1 MLIVEKQKSPA
12 NSAMSISSMLGASDP
27 PSMSLPPINSGGGGL
42 PSLSRPSEKTS
53 NGNNNSN
60 NNNNEGRQSAFIS
73 HQTGPGAPPTFS
85 LPPMTQFDPAM
96 DRRRQNPLESPPLR
110 AEDAVARL
118 KKMNNNTAGGAD
130 YFDSE
135 HQQKTAT
142 AAAGKKHSHHSHHH
156 HHHHHSHS
164 HSHPH
169 HHRHHSIPSVEPPKT
184 GHAEVVVNSEDV
196 LEAAKK
202 FPRKQL
208 GTVVYCPQVH
218 DHVLLPRMEGQE
230 NSLLQVR
237 IARRYLDKN
246 TNPSVNK
253 RRLWGT
259 DVYTDDSDVVA
270 ALYHCGYLDK
280 PQEPVEDVAVKKG
293 GRGKKRTA
301 SPSENTNNNTDHSK
315 DGDCIATILIL
326 PRLAKYRGSTR
337 NGLNSRSW
345 LTRHDGV
352 SFKIEKVEFINKGQ
366 AEAIPALKKQRLQ
379 EWHYMRRQIQTS
391 YPSFTFDK
399 SRAKNILNR
408 PKQDDQP
415 TAAA

>member
-1 MLIVEKQKSPA
+1 
-12 NSAMSISSMLGASDP
+12 MSISSMLGASDP
-27 PSMSLPPINSGGGGL
+27 PSMNLPPINSGGGGL
-42 PSLSRPSEKTS
+42 PSLPRPSEKS
-53 NGNNNSN
+53 N
-60 NNNNEGRQSAFIS
+60 EERQSAFIS

-118 KKMNNNTAGGAD
+118 KKMNNNNSGE
-130 YFDSE
+130 YFDSAAE
-135 HQQKTAT
+135 QKPSSAT
-142 AAAGKKHSHHSHHH
+142 GKKHAHHTHHHHH

-164 HSHPH
+164 HSH
-169 HHRHHSIPSVEPPKT
+169 HHRHHSLPSGGAEPPKT

-208 GTVVYCPQVH
+208 GTVVYVPQVQ

-237 IARRYLDKN
+237 ISRRYLDKG
-246 TNPSVNK
+246 TNPSVVK

-270 ALYHCGYLDK
+270 ALHHCGYLDK
-280 PQEPVEDVAVKKG
+280 PQEPSAEDVAVKKG

-301 SPSENTNNNTDHSK
+301 SPSESTDTDHSK

-326 PRLAKYRGSTR
+326 PRLAKYRGSCR
-337 NGLNSRSW
+337 NGVNSRSW

-352 SFKIEKVEFINKGQ
+352 SFKIEKVEFINRGQ

-408 PKQDDQP
+408 PKQDDHP